1 MDKPE
6 AVLKLAELVNPDQA
20 PVLSEADLVAC
31 LDLSVIPDGVGRLPD
46 HPGWQPGWDLDWAAA
61 ETCVLR
67 HLRSAVLSANGQVTQ
82 IESEGSRFTITPSS
96 TDWLATARVWR
107 ERSQIGKLIGYGK
120 TTGFLNLPVPQ
131 VFLPGTDALQPF
143 PQVQIG
149 GVVSFAVYV

>member
-1 MDKPE
+1 MDKSE
-6 AVLKLAELVNPDQA
+6 ALQQLTGMVDPAMV
-20 PVLSEADLVAC
+20 PVLSEQDLEAC
-31 LDLSVIPDGVGRLPD
+31 LALSVIPDGVGRLPD

-131 VFLPGTDALQPF
+131 VFLPGTDVLL
-143 PQVQIG
+143 
-149 GVVSFAVYV
+149 